1 MLQSKSVAGVS
12 CRHMFCVDYFQPN
25 HFGPQMSEQEC
36 RAYCLFVKI
45 LWTELKKEGLKL
57 AWDRVLIYILQEST

>member
-25 HFGPQMSEQEC
+25 HFSPQMSGQEC
-36 RAYCLFVKI
+36 RAYCPFVKI
-45 LWTELKKEGLKL
+45 L
-57 AWDRVLIYILQEST
+57 